1 MINAVNAQFS
11 RFVAFAQER
20 FDAGKTKAIASK
32 GDIMAAGGT
41 TLEERKIKVTDKFDW
56 VSLSF
61 LRSNAAQ
68 RANNEVRDIFRKT
81 VADMFGGERN
91 IPDSVREAMLMKDYG
106 HGKPLTAR
114 RILAVRDAI
123 ENLRRDNAFD
133 KTHDPDGK
141 LADKAFA
148 AGYTRLDFGRLN
160 TAANLLAKTRNMGL
174 AQAMEEV
181 ITRGSAANRLMN
193 AGSLYMKSPEAFREG
208 YSRFEH
214 IANGAARNLEVA
226 KACGSADATRNL
238 SEIAQNLVYNF
249 SNLLDAAEGLR
260 EAANLP
266 EDTLDNLKTIVDSNV
281 NKMSQIESE
290 ISTGELTDRKAIY
303 DRMFYHDMPARFS
316 EGVER
321 IVLSLREAAKGNPA
335 IAEFLQHLK
344 SLAHDLGSECVQLT
358 VAYKHAVA
366 QDMAKSAELK
376 LRAAAAEA
384 GMATGTQVSVPD
396 GIYDNLVAFLEVNP
410 FVRMPNVDKFCANL
424 EKHGDAN
431 LRFSAAQKADL
442 KALVEQIFGK
452 NPKADKILLRLIDK
466 FETSFFAEELH
477 SPTDFGNHP
486 PAHQSFI
493 VDYLKKNPEVLRAFD
508 PGFKLERDEDF
519 AALKS
524 DIKEAMLTDLNQR
537 LNDPDKTK
545 VSSLSSGLMP
555 QGVREYDPGYV
566 TFNGQKIPD
575 AQLGTKFPQLG
586 PECDTPGRKG
596 YAEFLEKTF
605 DASHRKMR
613 QMVSYSCSMANG
625 FGGMID
631 SLIEYGTNKCSLKG
645 PSREELRNK
654 GTIISPAERM
664 PEDNYNL
671 EIAQNGDVKI
681 TLTRF
686 IQNKV
691 NVFMDLENGGA
702 YSPRLISPSPETVVI
717 GATKIT
723 ATMTIK
729 NATDAELGNR
739 MPEFTIDD
747 VRQEE
752 ILV

>member
-1 MINAVNAQFS
+1 MINAVNEQFS

-68 RANNEVRDIFRKT
+68 RANNELRDIFRKT

-133 KTHDPDGK
+133 KTHDPEGK

-266 EDTLDNLKTIVDSNV
+266 EDTLDNLKAIVDSNV

-366 QDMAKSAELK
+366 YDMAKSAELK

-384 GMATGTQVSVPD
+384 GMATGTQVSVPG

-410 FVRMPNVDKFCANL
+410 FDRMPNVDKFCANL

-486 PAHQSFI
+486 PVHQSFT

-645 PSREELRNK
+645 PSREDLRKK
-654 GTIISPAERM
+654 GTIISPSERL

-752 ILV
+752 V

>member
-1 MINAVNAQFS
+1 MINAVNEQFS

-20 FDAGKTKAIASK
+20 FNAGKERAIASK
-32 GDIMAAGGT
+32 GDVMAAGGT

-61 LRSNAAQ
+61 FRGGDAQ
-68 RANNEVRDIFRKT
+68 RVNNEVREMFRKS
-81 VADMFGGERN
+81 VADMFGGENN
-91 IPDSVREAMLMKDYG
+91 IPDNVKEAMLMKDYG
-106 HGKPLTAR
+106 CGKPLTAR

-123 ENLRRDNAFD
+123 ESLERANAFD
-133 KTHDPDGK
+133 KTNDPEGK

-160 TAANLLAKTRNMGL
+160 TAANLLAKARNRGL
-174 AQAMEEV
+174 DQAMEEV

-193 AGSLYMKSPEAFREG
+193 AGSLYMKDVESFRVG
-208 YSRFEH
+208 YNHFEH
-214 IANGAARNLEVA
+214 IATGAARNLEVA

-249 SNLLDAAEGLR
+249 SNLLEAAEGLR

-266 EDTLDNLKTIVDSNV
+266 EDTLANLKTIVNSAVD
-281 NKMSQIESE
+281 KMSQINSE
-290 ISTGELTDRKAIY
+290 LNSGELTDRKAIY
-303 DRMFYHDMPARFS
+303 DRLFYHDLPARFS
-316 EGVER
+316 TGVET
-321 IVLSLREAAKGNPA
+321 IVKALREAAKSNPA
-335 IAEFLQHLK
+335 IAEFRQHIRG
-344 SLAHDLGSECVQLT
+344 LAEDLGTECTQLA
-358 VAYKHAVA
+358 VAYKNAVA
-366 QDMAKSAELK
+366 RDMVKSAEMK
-376 LRAAAAEA
+376 LRAAAADA
-384 GMATGTQVSVPD
+384 GLATGTQVSVPD
-396 GIYDNLVAFLEVNP
+396 GIFDNLVAFLEVNP
-410 FVRMPNVDKFCANL
+410 FVRMENVDKFCANL
-424 EKHGDAN
+424 EKYGDAN

-442 KALVEQIFGK
+442 KALVEQIFGR
-452 NPKADKILLRLIDK
+452 NPKADKILLRLIDQL
-466 FETSFFAEELH
+466 ETSFFAEQLH
-477 SPTDFGNHP
+477 SPTDFGKHP
-486 PAHQSFI
+486 PKHPGFM
-493 VDYLKKNPEVLRAFD
+493 VDYLKKNPDVLRAFD
-508 PGFKLERDEDF
+508 PGFKLEKDEDF

-524 DIKEAMLTDLNQR
+524 DVKEAMLADLNKS
-537 LNDPDKTK
+537 LNETDTTK
-545 VSSLSSGLMP
+545 VTSLSSGLMP

-645 PSREELRNK
+645 PSREELRNM
-654 GTIISPAERM
+654 GTPISPAERL
-664 PEDNYNL
+664 PEDNYNI

-691 NVFMDLENGGA
+691 NAFVDMENGGA
-702 YSPRLISPSPETVVI
+702 YSPRLISPSPETIVI
-717 GATKIT
+717 GAAKIT

-729 NATDAELGNR
+729 NASDAELGNR

-747 VRQEE
+747 IRQEE
-752 ILV
+752 V

>member
-1 MINAVNAQFS
+1 MINAVNEQFS

-68 RANNEVRDIFRKT
+68 RANNELRDIFRKT

-133 KTHDPDGK
+133 KTHDPEGK

-366 QDMAKSAELK
+366 YDMAKSAELK

-384 GMATGTQVSVPD
+384 GMATGTQVSVPG

-410 FVRMPNVDKFCANL
+410 FDRMPNVDKFCANL

-486 PAHQSFI
+486 PVHQSFT

-645 PSREELRNK
+645 PSREDLRKK
-654 GTIISPAERM
+654 GTIISPSERL

-752 ILV
+752 V